1 METSEYWTW
10 DESKNA
16 VNLGKHGLSFNTAC
30 LVFADPL
37 AIVVQDP
44 CEHEERYRTIGVV
57 GHLTL
62 VVIHTEP
69 VDSSETII
77 PGRIIS
83 ARKATRTERLDY
95 ENG

>member
-1 METSEYWTW
+1 METNGYWTW
-10 DESKNA
+10 DENKNA
-16 VNLGKHGLSFNTAC
+16 VNLGKHGLSFETAS
-30 LVFADPL
+30 LVFADHL
-37 AIVVQDP
+37 AITIPDP
-44 CEHEERYRTIGVV
+44 YEQEERYRTLGVI
-57 GHLTL
+57 GHLTI

-69 VDSSETII
+69 VDSNDTFI